1 MSESQIQRKT
11 MPAMEMDIKQ
21 KPPTGLWISSVNFQ
35 SLFMK
40 HNSGYKAMAISE
52 FPQLAAVARG
62 GLFHLC
68 SGSLPPAQSCLL
80 CFFLFLLN

>member
-1 MSESQIQRKT
+1 MNLKLQCKT

-21 KPPTGLWISSVNFQ
+21 KPVTGLWMLSVNFQ

-40 HNSGYKAMAISE
+40 HNSGYTAVAVSG
-52 FPQLAAVARG
+52 FPQLAAVARD

-68 SGSLPPAQSCLL
+68 SGSLPPAQSCFL